1 MRLSI
6 FRVWLCA
13 TYFFFSQNSI
23 YSVFDLVR
31 TRKNQECWME
41 CLIGLL
47 IAFFAIFLLY
57 CVYKFIQRKEEKEKR
72 ENEEEYYYSL
82 NLHPDKEFRCTNTND
97 NTYSINLFHS
107 FRQIAIANLTAEYV
121 FFINYQNIIRCDI
134 RQNNLDSS
142 AAGAMAGAMVA
153 GSTGAIIGASSPVC
167 QNLSIRIITSDVL
180 NPSIEIPLISTPVSR
195 ESSQY
200 NFFLKFADNIYTTI
214 TAIIHENSY
223 FQPAM
228 NLYPANYNHSNFGP
242 GATSY
247 LNNLNNNNQ
256 QINMPVGLP
265 PYSASASNP
274 NQSSYDN
281 PNNPN
286 GPKYPYIGG

>member
-195 ESSQY
+195 ESS
-200 NFFLKFADNIYTTI
+200 
-214 TAIIHENSY
+214 
-223 FQPAM
+223 
-228 NLYPANYNHSNFGP
+228 HSNFGP